1 MSAAA
6 KTSEV
11 PLLEL
16 RDVSKSF
23 GVVHSL
29 RSINFAVRPGE
40 VMGLLGDNGAGK
52 STLIKILA
60 GVHKPTSGTLA
71 LDGQPFVM
79 RSPRDAMRRGIS
91 VVYQD
96 LAIIPMLSI
105 YRNFFLGREE
115 DVSLKLPGVMIM
127 NKGKAKRIAKGA
139 LESLGIHISDVD
151 LTVANLSG
159 GERQSIAIARAV
171 HFESRLLILD
181 EPTAALSLKETAKV
195 LAYVR
200 EAQRKGVSVVFITH
214 NIEHAYSVCDRF
226 TVLFHGRVAD
236 VVERSS
242 ATTGDLINL
251 INRGTRAGG
260 ALGIANQKNGR
271 MGHDQS

>member
-1 MSAAA
+1 MSAVS
-6 KTSEV
+6 TSANAITA

-23 GVVHSL
+23 GVVHSP
-29 RSINFAVRPGE
+29 RSVNLDIRPAE
-40 VMGLLGDNGAGK
+40 VLGLLGDNGAGK
-52 STLIKILA
+52 STLIKLLA
-60 GVHKPTSGTLA
+60 GVHKPTSGTVVWRGEPITLE
-71 LDGQPFVM
+71 
-79 RSPRDAMRRGIS
+79 SPREAMGRGIS

-115 DVSLKLPGVMIM
+115 DISIKLPGLMLM
-127 NKGKAKRIAKGA
+127 QKGKAKAIAKGA
-139 LESLGIHISDVD
+139 LQQLGIHISDVEA
-151 LTVANLSG
+151 TVANLSG
-159 GERQSIAIARAV
+159 GERQSIAIGRAV

-226 TVLFHGRVAD
+226 AVLFHGRFAEVAD
-236 VVERSS
+236 KQSV
-242 ATTGDLINL
+242 TTGELINL
-251 INRGTRAGG
+251 IDRGTR
-260 ALGIANQKNGR
+260 
-271 MGHDQS
+271 H

>member
-1 MSAAA
+1 MSGATNAATA
-6 KTSEV
+6 TV
-11 PLLEL
+11 TPLLEL

-29 RSINFAVRPGE
+29 RSINLDIRSGE
-40 VMGLLGDNGAGK
+40 VLGLLGDNGAGK
-52 STLIKILA
+52 STLIKVLA

-71 LDGQPFVM
+71 WLGQPLTLE
-79 RSPRDAMRRGIS
+79 SPRDAMGRGIS

-115 DVSLKLPGVMIM
+115 DVSIKLPGMM
-127 NKGKAKRIAKGA
+127 LMQKGKAKSIAKGA
-139 LESLGIHISDVD
+139 LEQLGIHISDVEA
-151 LTVANLSG
+151 TVANLSG

-200 EAQRKGVSVVFITH
+200 EAQRKGVAVVFITH

-226 TVLFHGRVAD
+226 AVLFHGRVAE
-236 VVERSS
+236 VAEKRSV
-242 ATTGDLINL
+242 TTGELINL
-251 INRGTRAGG
+251 INRGARAGG
-260 ALGIANQKNGR
+260 PLGI
-271 MGHDQS
+271 

>member
-1 MSAAA
+1 MSAYVPTAIA
-6 KTSEV
+6 IP

-29 RSINFAVRPGE
+29 RSINFGIRPGE

-52 STLIKILA
+52 STLIKVLA
-60 GVHKPTSGTLA
+60 GVHRPTSGTLA
-71 LDGQPFVM
+71 WSGQPFALD
-79 RSPRDAMRRGIS
+79 SPRDAMKRGIS

-115 DVSLKLPGVMIM
+115 DVSFKLPGLMLM
-127 NKGKAKRIAKGA
+127 QRAKARRIAKGA
-139 LESLGIHISDVD
+139 LEALGIHISDVD

-171 HFESRLLILD
+171 HFESQVLILD

-200 EAQRKGVSVVFITH
+200 EARRKGVSVVFITH

-226 TVLFHGRVAD
+226 TVLFHGRVAEVAD
-236 VVERSS
+236 KDTV
-242 ATTGDLINL
+242 TTAELINL

-260 ALGIANQKNGR
+260 PRGI
-271 MGHDQS
+271 